1 MNITREKLSDL
12 ELCIKVDIEENDYIE
27 NVNKQLKE
35 YQHKA
40 TIPGFRKGM
49 APKGLIERM
58 YKPAIVGDAVQN
70 TLNTSLFKYI
80 DDEKLHILGMPMSND
95 EKTGEVDFAKGTS
108 FTFYFDVAVA
118 PEFEIAWDKV
128 DVKYNQLK
136 VTAKDVDAELNNVVN
151 RYGKFETP
159 ETVAA
164 GDIMYGKVVEL
175 DKKGAPKE
183 GGVETFVSLNLL
195 NLKDAELMPLFEGKK
210 AEDKIVFNMAKAFP
224 TADIERALHIDNAAA
239 KKFKSDVELTL
250 SGISRIIPH
259 EINDELYQMVFP
271 GQTVKDEAAF
281 RKLLQKEIEKANAA
295 GIPIIRINR
304 DISGGK
310 FVSSVSDDREAG
322 RMQGEFMAKNLPQ
335 GAKIVYMNGEMTQSG
350 AKKRWEGFKEACL
363 DKRPDIQLLASA
375 DCSWNEAVAL
385 RQMSLW
391 LKLFPQIDGVV
402 GANDDMAL
410 GAIRALRDAG
420 RLEGVLVSG
429 VDATDAAL
437 KAVSDGTMSQTVK
450 QDADKTA
457 EAIAGLLQKS
467 LSGTAPTDD
476 VKVPFTEI
484 TRDNI
489 SQFR

>member
-27 NVNKQLKE
+27 NVNKQLKD

-108 FTFYFDVAVA
+108 FSFFFDVALA
-118 PEFEIAWDKV
+118 PEFNIEWDKI

-136 VTAKDVDAELNNVVN
+136 VTAKDVDNELNNVVN

-159 ETVAA
+159 DTVAA

-183 GGVETFVSLNLL
+183 GGVETFVSLNLI

-281 RKLLQKEIEKANAA
+281 RKMLQKEIEKANAEQS
-295 GIPIIRINR
+295 
-304 DISGGK
+304 DYL
-310 FVSSVSDDREAG
+310 FVNQVRKALVDQFTAP
-322 RMQGEFMAKNLPQ
+322 LPEDFLKRWFASR
-335 GAKIVYMNGEMTQSG
+335 GDKEMTPEKIEADWTEKYVPSL
-350 AKKRWEGFKEACL
+350 KWELIESKLEEISPVEPTNNQIVDYIKDILRRSDRAVEGETKEQAE
-363 DKRPDIQLLASA
+363 D
-375 DCSWNEAVAL
+375 
-385 RQMSLW
+385 
-391 LKLFPQIDGVV
+391 
-402 GANDDMAL
+402 
-410 GAIRALRDAG
+410 
-420 RLEGVLVSG
+420 RLEKAARSIAADRQNIGQVIDRIYAGNLCKIFREQAKPEVEKVS
-429 VDATDAAL
+429 AKEFAERA
-437 KAVSDGTMSQTVK
+437 KA
-450 QDADKTA
+450 
-457 EAIAGLLQKS
+457 
-467 LSGTAPTDD
+467 
-476 VKVPFTEI
+476 
-484 TRDNI
+484 
-489 SQFR
+489 

>member
-27 NVNKQLKE
+27 NVNKQLKD

-95 EKTGEVDFAKGTS
+95 EKTGEVDFAKGTAFS
-108 FTFYFDVAVA
+108 FFFDVALA
-118 PEFEIAWDKV
+118 PEFNIEWDKI

-136 VTAKDVDAELNNVVN
+136 VSAKDVDNELNNVVN

-281 RKLLQKEIEKANAA
+281 RKMLQKEIEKANAEQS
-295 GIPIIRINR
+295 
-304 DISGGK
+304 DYL
-310 FVSSVSDDREAG
+310 FVNQVRKALVDQFTAP
-322 RMQGEFMAKNLPQ
+322 LPEDFLKRWFASR
-335 GAKIVYMNGEMTQSG
+335 GDKEMTPEKIEADWTEKYVPSL
-350 AKKRWEGFKEACL
+350 KWELIESKLEEISPVEPTNNQIVDYIKDILRRSDRAVEGETKEQAE
-363 DKRPDIQLLASA
+363 D
-375 DCSWNEAVAL
+375 
-385 RQMSLW
+385 
-391 LKLFPQIDGVV
+391 
-402 GANDDMAL
+402 
-410 GAIRALRDAG
+410 
-420 RLEGVLVSG
+420 RLEK
-429 VDATDAAL
+429 AARSI
-437 KAVSDGTMSQTVK
+437 A
-450 QDADKTA
+450 ADR
-457 EAIAGLLQKS
+457 Q
-467 LSGTAPTDD
+467 
-476 VKVPFTEI
+476 
-484 TRDNI
+484 NI
-489 SQFR
+489 SQVIDRIYAGNLCKIFRDQVKPEVEKVSAKEFAERAKA